1 MINYEVQ
8 VYPIFNS
15 FHALIAYGVSLIYR
29 GYTEREWDYDAI
41 FSRTLGEYR
50 ARSKAKHLARKYG
63 CKFYSFENA
72 IIEL

>member
-1 MINYEVQ
+1 MSDYEVM
-8 VYPIFNS
+8 VYPMYNCFD
-15 FHALIAYGVSLIYR
+15 ALIAYGVSLIYR

-63 CKFYSFENA
+63 CKCYSYEQT
-72 IIEL
+72 IVEL

>member
-1 MINYEVQ
+1 MSDYEVM
-8 VYPIFNS
+8 VYPMYNCFD
-15 FHALIAYGVSLIYR
+15 ALIAYGVSLIYR
-29 GYTEREWDYDAI
+29 GYTEREWDYDAV

-63 CKFYSFENA
+63 CKFYSYEQT

>member
-1 MINYEVQ
+1 MTDYEVM
-8 VYPIFNS
+8 VYPMYNCFD
-15 FHALIAYGVSLIYR
+15 ALIAYGVSLIYR
-29 GYTEREWDYDAI
+29 GYTEREWDYDAV

-63 CKFYSFENA
+63 CKFYSYEQI

>member
-1 MINYEVQ
+1 MYEVVVQ
-8 VYPIFNS
+8 PLYNDFDV
-15 FHALIAYGVSLIYR
+15 LIAYGVFLIYR
-29 GYTEREWDYDAI
+29 GYTEREWDYDAL

-63 CKFYSFENA
+63 CKFYSYEQT